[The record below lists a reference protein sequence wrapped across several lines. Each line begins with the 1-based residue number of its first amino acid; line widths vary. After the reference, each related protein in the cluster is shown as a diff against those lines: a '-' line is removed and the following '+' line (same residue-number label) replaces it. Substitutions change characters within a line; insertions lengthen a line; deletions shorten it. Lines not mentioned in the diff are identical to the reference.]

1 MNKIE
6 YHYNFSKEFNIYFL
20 EKKNSIGFFFL
31 KDYVNF
37 KFIFNINKLLDYSN
51 FFKIYKL

>member
-1 MNKIE
+1 MISDMNFFI
-6 YHYNFSKEFNIYFL
+6 

-37 KFIFNINKLLDYSN
+37 KFIFNVNKLLDYSN